1 MNLIKNFFQYQR
13 FVQSYIP
20 NYTASMKPLI
30 ICLIFSFLLVSTA
43 NISAQEVKT
52 TTPAA
57 QSTPHTAKKAT
68 KSKKPKGLFKDDF
81 DGDVGIKYIGTEP
94 LPYEEIGKIKE
105 SSRSDEPAKAKKAVK
120 STSKSTAKPVG
131 QPTSEVGT
139 ATTEAASMTEQPVKA
154 VPETVTTKA
163 SDVKMTSKFVKAAAK
178 SVEKTAKTDAEI
190 GAPKAAEVKKTP
202 KAVKVAT
209 KSVEKPAVSDEVGK
223 MKEVKTEMTSTK
235 TEAKS
240 AAMEVKTTPKV
251 EVVKAEMP
259 APVVRSGSKTAQKP
273 TNKPSARGAH
283 IEFEKMTIDLGNVKE
298 DAIVERYFDF
308 KNTGTSTLEILDCR
322 GSCGCIQPRAMATII
337 EPGESGQIYVKY
349 IARNKVGPQRPVVTL
364 TTNSSPSVIRLFV
377 ETWVDQIPGGVKD
390 PTPQTKSENN

>member
-1 MNLIKNFFQYQR
+1 MKSLI
-13 FVQSYIP
+13 
-20 NYTASMKPLI
+20 AG
-30 ICLIFSFLLVSTA
+30 LIFSFLLVSTA

-57 QSTPHTAKKAT
+57 QSAPHTAKKAA

-81 DGDVGIKYIGTEP
+81 DGDVGVKYIGTEP
-94 LPYEEIGKIKE
+94 LPDEEIGKVKE
-105 SSRSDEPAKAKKAVK
+105 SSRTDEPAKSKKAVK
-120 STSKSTAKPVG
+120 STNKSTAKPVG
-131 QPTSEVGT
+131 QPTSEVGA
-139 ATTEAASMTEQPVKA
+139 ATTEAASMTEQPVKVA
-154 VPETVTTKA
+154 PEAVTTKA
-163 SDVKMTSKFVKAAAK
+163 LDVKMTSKSVKAAAK
-178 SVEKTAKTDAEI
+178 SVEKTAKTDAEM

-202 KAVKVAT
+202 KVVKVTA

-223 MKEVKTEMTSTK
+223 IKEVKTEMTSTK
-235 TEAKS
+235 AEAKPTVIDV
-240 AAMEVKTTPKV
+240 AKTPKV
-251 EVVKAEMP
+251 EVVKAET
-259 APVVRSGSKTAQKP
+259 AVPVLKPSAKTAVKP
-273 TNKPSARGAH
+273 VNKPSGRGAH

-322 GSCGCIQPRAMATII
+322 GSCGCVQPKAMATII

-349 IARNKVGPQRPVVTL
+349 IARNKVGPQRPVITL
-364 TTNSSPSVIRLFV
+364 TTNSSPSVVRLFI